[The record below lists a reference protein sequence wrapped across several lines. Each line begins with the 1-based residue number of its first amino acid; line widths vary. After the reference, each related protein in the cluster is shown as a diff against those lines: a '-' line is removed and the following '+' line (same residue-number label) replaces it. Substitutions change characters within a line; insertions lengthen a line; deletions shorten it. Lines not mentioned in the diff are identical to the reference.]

1 MVMGQSGENTTP
13 SWVTYLSK
21 TSRRVGKASERA
33 AGKYLSGTIYHSKR
47 LIGRP
52 FCPSLEEE
60 KNALRWPFDV
70 VDSDGSAAI
79 QIVVDGEEKVV
90 SPEEVG
96 AAILAYLKKV
106 AEDFIGRP
114 VCKAVITVPAYFS
127 DSQRQATRDAGL
139 IAGLEVR
146 RILNEPTA
154 AALAFGVLDPLVQT
168 NRKESALQDL
178 LHPISLDDGTAREA
192 LPDATEPQGE
202 GGGEQTAEGNGKG
215 GEGEVEVAA
224 GEGRGGKGEGGE
236 EEEEEKGRNMLVFD
250 FGGGTLDVTIMHIH
264 QMAFKVRATDGD
276 MALGGEDMDA
286 AIVTHLVKVFACKSG
301 VDLQALPDKN
311 KRNKA
316 LKKLRDAASTLKI
329 DLSRLSKS
337 ELCIDD
343 LVEGEALEMTM
354 ERSELEDIIAPLLD
368 KLKAP
373 VDRALDKVHGGMDP
387 RDIDQVL
394 LVGGSSRIPRVQ
406 EMLQEWFAGA
416 EICRRINPDEAI
428 VIGAAIEASRTH
440 DMVS

>member
-1 MVMGQSGENTTP
+1 MLTRWGMVMGQSGENTTP

-215 GEGEVEVAA
+215 GEIWGSSQWDHWPIGWLNSQGHNVTRETLPLYPGHFSPIGMDFFALPNEVEEQGIYYSLYGVGGHDLEAVRTLARQWLEKLLICAPSAA
-224 GEGRGGKGEGGE
+224 G
-236 EEEEEKGRNMLVFD
+236 
-250 FGGGTLDVTIMHIH
+250 FGSWVGWT
-264 QMAFKVRATDGD
+264 VR
-276 MALGGEDMDA
+276 
-286 AIVTHLVKVFACKSG
+286 F
-301 VDLQALPDKN
+301 
-311 KRNKA
+311 
-316 LKKLRDAASTLKI
+316 
-329 DLSRLSKS
+329 SRL
-337 ELCIDD
+337 L
-343 LVEGEALEMTM
+343 G
-354 ERSELEDIIAPLLD
+354 P
-368 KLKAP
+368 
-373 VDRALDKVHGGMDP
+373 
-387 RDIDQVL
+387 
-394 LVGGSSRIPRVQ
+394 
-406 EMLQEWFAGA
+406 
-416 EICRRINPDEAI
+416 
-428 VIGAAIEASRTH
+428 
-440 DMVS
+440 